1 VALRRKFPQHFAYF
15 SLKQV
20 TIAGRTIT
28 GHNKAL
34 DMIAGANGIK
44 TGYTRASGFN
54 LVTSV
59 DRNGKSI
66 IAVILGEDSAR
77 ARDQR
82 MAALVTAY
90 LAQVN

>member
-59 DRNGKSI
+59 ERGDKQM

-77 ARDQR
+77 ARDAR
-82 MAALVTAY
+82 MAALVMAY
-90 LAQVN
+90 MGRMN